1 MIKLFLKYFFLI
13 LFIQNIYG
21 ANLVLDI
28 GHTPKKSGAK
38 SSSCEQEYKYN
49 EELALYVLEQLKNKD
64 NLNISLSSKYNN
76 QELTFQERYDS
87 SIDKDLF
94 ISIHHDSVQK
104 QFIKYIKN
112 CPTTDYA
119 EGFSIFIS
127 KKNIQYEK
135 SLEYA
140 KSFAKELI
148 AQGLS
153 PSLHHAEEIEGEN
166 RQLIDDKL
174 GIYLFDDLKV
184 LRNSKSAAFLFEAG
198 IIVNPVDEKKVKTK
212 AFRDKIIRAMM
223 KLFN

>member
-1 MIKLFLKYFFLI
+1 MIIKYFILFLL
-13 LFIQNIYG
+13 IQNAYAI
-21 ANLVLDI
+21 NLVLDI
-28 GHTPKKSGAK
+28 GHTPKKSGAT
-38 SSSCEQEYKYN
+38 SSTCEQEYKYN
-49 EELALYVLEQLKNKD
+49 KELALYILEQLKNKD

-104 QFIKYIKN
+104 QFIKYIGN
-112 CPTTDYA
+112 CPTTNYA

-140 KSFAKELI
+140 KSFATELI

-153 PSLHHAEEIEGEN
+153 PSLHHTEKLEGEN
-166 RQLIDDKL
+166 RELIDDKL

-184 LRNSKSAAFLFEAG
+184 LKNAKSAAFLFEVG
-198 IIVNPVDEKKVKTK
+198 IIVNPEDEKKVKTK
-212 AFRDKIIRAMM
+212 EFKDKITRAMM

>member
-1 MIKLFLKYFFLI
+1 MFLKYIFLI

-28 GHTPKKSGAK
+28 GHTPKKSGAT
-38 SSSCEQEYKYN
+38 SSTCEQEYKYN
-49 EELALYVLEQLKNKD
+49 EELALYIIEQLKNEN
-64 NLNISLSSKYNN
+64 NLNVSLSSTYNN
-76 QELTFQERYDS
+76 QELTFQKRYDS
-87 SIDKDLF
+87 SINKDLF

-104 QFIKYIKN
+104 QFIKYIKD

-127 KKNIQYEK
+127 KKNIQYEE

-140 KSFAKELI
+140 KNFAKELI
-148 AQGLS
+148 DQGLS

-184 LRNSKSAAFLFEAG
+184 LKNTNSAAFLFEAG
-198 IIVNPVDEKKVKTK
+198 VIVNPVDENKVKTK
-212 AFRDKIIRAMM
+212 VFKDKIIKAMT
-223 KLFN
+223 KLYN

>member
-1 MIKLFLKYFFLI
+1 MFLKCIFLLI
-13 LFIQNIYG
+13 FIQNIYG
-21 ANLVLDI
+21 INLVLDI
-28 GHTPKKSGAK
+28 GHTPKKNGAT
-38 SSSCEQEYKYN
+38 SSTCEKEYKYN
-49 EELALYVLEQLKNKD
+49 QELALYIIEQLKNEN
-64 NLNISLSSKYNN
+64 NLNVSLSSKYNN

-94 ISIHHDSVQK
+94 ISIPHDSVQK

-127 KKNIQYEK
+127 KKNIEYEK

-140 KSFAKELI
+140 KSFAKELV

-153 PSLHHAEEIEGEN
+153 PSLHHAEKIEGEN
-166 RQLIDDKL
+166 RELIDDKL

-184 LRNSKSAAFLFEAG
+184 LKNANSAAFLFEAG
-198 IIVNPVDEKKVKTK
+198 VIVNPVDENKVKTK
-212 AFRDKIIRAMM
+212 VFKDKIIKAMT
-223 KLFN
+223 KLYN

>member
-1 MIKLFLKYFFLI
+1 MFLKCIFLLI
-13 LFIQNIYG
+13 FIQNIYG
-21 ANLVLDI
+21 INLVLDI
-28 GHTPKKSGAK
+28 GHTPKKNGAT
-38 SSSCEQEYKYN
+38 SSTCEKEYKYN
-49 EELALYVLEQLKNKD
+49 QELALYIIEQLKNEN
-64 NLNISLSSKYNN
+64 NLNVSLSSKYNN

-127 KKNIQYEK
+127 KKNIEYEK

-140 KSFAKELI
+140 KSFAKELV

-153 PSLHHAEEIEGEN
+153 PSLHHAEKIEGEN
-166 RQLIDDKL
+166 RELIDDKL

-184 LRNSKSAAFLFEAG
+184 LKNANSAAFLFEAG
-198 IIVNPVDEKKVKTK
+198 VIVNPVDEKKAKTK
-212 AFRDKIIRAMM
+212 VFKDKIIKAMT
-223 KLFN
+223 KLYN

>member
-1 MIKLFLKYFFLI
+1 MFLKCIFLLI
-13 LFIQNIYG
+13 FIQNIYG
-21 ANLVLDI
+21 INLVLDI
-28 GHTPKKSGAK
+28 GHTPKKNGAT
-38 SSSCEQEYKYN
+38 SSTCEQEYKYN
-49 EELALYVLEQLKNKD
+49 QELALYIIEQLKNEN
-64 NLNISLSSKYNN
+64 NLNVSLSSKYNN
-76 QELTFQERYDS
+76 QELTFQKRYDS

-127 KKNIQYEK
+127 KKNIEYEK

-140 KSFAKELI
+140 KSFAKELV

-153 PSLHHAEEIEGEN
+153 PSLHHAEKIEGEN
-166 RQLIDDKL
+166 RELIDDKL

-184 LRNSKSAAFLFEAG
+184 LKNANSAAFLFEAG
-198 IIVNPVDEKKVKTK
+198 VIVNPLDENKVKTK
-212 AFRDKIIRAMM
+212 VFKDKIIKAMM
-223 KLFN
+223 KLYN

>member
-1 MIKLFLKYFFLI
+1 MFLKCIFLLI
-13 LFIQNIYG
+13 FIQNIYG
-21 ANLVLDI
+21 INLVLDI
-28 GHTPKKSGAK
+28 GHTPKKNGAT
-38 SSSCEQEYKYN
+38 SSTCEKEYKYN
-49 EELALYVLEQLKNKD
+49 QELALYIIEQLKNEN
-64 NLNISLSSKYNN
+64 NLNVSLSSKYNN

-127 KKNIQYEK
+127 KKNIEYEK

-140 KSFAKELI
+140 KSFAKELV

-153 PSLHHAEEIEGEN
+153 PSLHHAEKIEGEN
-166 RQLIDDKL
+166 RELIDDKL

-184 LRNSKSAAFLFEAG
+184 LKNANSAAFLFEAG
-198 IIVNPVDEKKVKTK
+198 VIVNPVDENKVKTK
-212 AFRDKIIRAMM
+212 VFKDKIIKAMT
-223 KLFN
+223 KLYN

>member
-1 MIKLFLKYFFLI
+1 MKEQSTAPKSPKILETKGIDLYNSNKPKEITVQDLLDKLSISYDEKHDIINIKCQSNLLI
-13 LFIQNIYG
+13 ETEN
-21 ANLVLDI
+21 
-28 GHTPKKSGAK
+28 
-38 SSSCEQEYKYN
+38 
-49 EELALYVLEQLKNKD
+49 
-64 NLNISLSSKYNN
+64 
-76 QELTFQERYDS
+76 
-87 SIDKDLF
+87 
-94 ISIHHDSVQK
+94 
-104 QFIKYIKN
+104 
-112 CPTTDYA
+112 
-119 EGFSIFIS
+119 SIFIS

>member
-1 MIKLFLKYFFLI
+1 MFLKCIFLLI
-13 LFIQNIYG
+13 FIQNIYG
-21 ANLVLDI
+21 INLVLDI
-28 GHTPKKSGAK
+28 GHTPKKNGAT
-38 SSSCEQEYKYN
+38 SSTCEKEYKYN
-49 EELALYVLEQLKNKD
+49 QELALYIIEQLKNEN
-64 NLNISLSSKYNN
+64 NLNVSLSSKYNN

-127 KKNIQYEK
+127 KKNIEYEK

-140 KSFAKELI
+140 KSFAKELV

-153 PSLHHAEEIEGEN
+153 PSLHHAEKIEGEN
-166 RQLIDDKL
+166 RELIDDKL

-184 LRNSKSAAFLFEAG
+184 LKNANSAAFLFEAG
-198 IIVNPVDEKKVKTK
+198 VIVNPVDENKVKTK
-212 AFRDKIIRAMM
+212 VFKDKIMKAMI
-223 KLFN
+223 KLYN

>member
-1 MIKLFLKYFFLI
+1 MFLKYFFLI

-28 GHTPKKSGAK
+28 GHTPKKSGAI
-38 SSSCEQEYKYN
+38 SSTCEKEYKYN
-49 EELALYVLEQLKNKD
+49 EELALYVVEQLKKENK
-64 NLNISLSSKYNN
+64 LNISLSSKYNN

-94 ISIHHDSVQK
+94 ISIHHDSVQE
-104 QFIKYIKN
+104 QFINYIRN

-127 KKNIQYEK
+127 KKNIEYEK

-140 KSFAKELI
+140 KSFANELI
-148 AQGLS
+148 AQGLN
-153 PSLHHAEEIEGEN
+153 PSLHHAEKLEGEN
-166 RQLIDDKL
+166 RELIDGKL

-184 LRNSKSAAFLFEAG
+184 LKNSKSAAFLFEAG
-198 IIVNPVDEKKVKTK
+198 VIVNPVDEKKVKTK
-212 AFRDKIIRAMM
+212 VFKDKITKAII
-223 KLFN
+223 KLYN